1 MCRLSDS
8 FAALIAICA
17 DSLHIL
23 QARNHSNSPIPA
35 VLLRKPNRL
44 HFFAHGLT
52 FRFILNS
59 FDDQNFRRDFSRA
72 SEF

>member
-23 QARNHSNSPIPA
+23 QARNNSNSPIPA

-44 HFFAHGLT
+44 HFLAHGLT
-52 FRFILNS
+52 SGFMLNS
-59 FDDQNFRRDFSRA
+59 FGSQNLRCDFSRD
-72 SEF
+72 SDF